1 MRMDLMS
8 THPTD
13 FRSERRRFLRLGAI
27 FSGALTACR
36 PTRPVE
42 QAEPSRLGGPLSSYG
57 ERSPSEKVAR
67 LPGFTRNPEIG
78 SSRTPLQ
85 DSYGILTPSSLHFER
100 HHSGVPHID
109 PAAHRLLIHGM
120 VERPLLLT
128 MQDIRRLPA
137 VSRIYFIECAGNG
150 GSEWGPK
157 TAPDAQKAHGLASCS
172 EWTGVPLSILLAEA
186 GVKSGASWIVAEGAD
201 ACHMQRSIPLKKAL
215 DDVLVAFGQNGEAI
229 RPEQGY
235 PMRLVIPGWEGNTNV
250 KWLRRIKV
258 VEQPYMT
265 KDETS
270 KYTDLL
276 ADGTA
281 RQFTFEMDAKSLI
294 TYPSGGQ
301 KLAAP
306 GFCEITGLAWSG
318 RGRIERVQGSA
329 DGGKSWQNAR
339 IDEPRLRMAFSRFR
353 LPWKWDGQEARLQSR
368 CTDETGYVQPTREA
382 LIEARGANSNY
393 HNNCITTWKI
403 SAEGGVRNV

>member
-1 MRMDLMS
+1 MPIRANP
-8 THPTD
+8 PTD
-13 FRSERRRFLRLGAI
+13 RRRFLRLGAALA
-27 FSGALTACR
+27 GAFTACK
-36 PTRPVE
+36 PTQTVE
-42 QAEPSRLGGPLSSYG
+42 QSEPSSLGKPLSAYG
-57 ERSPSEKVAR
+57 ERSPFEKVAR
-67 LPGFTRNPEIG
+67 LPAAVKNPEIG

-85 DSYGILTPSSLHFER
+85 DSYGILTPASLHFER
-100 HHSGVPHID
+100 HHSGVPRLD
-109 PAAHRLLIHGM
+109 PAAHRLLLHGM
-120 VERPLLLT
+120 VERPLILNL
-128 MQDIRRLPA
+128 DDLRRLPS
-137 VSRIYFIECAGNG
+137 VSRIYFIECAGNS
-150 GSEWGPK
+150 GSEWGAK
-157 TAPDAQKAHGLASCS
+157 TATDAQKAHGLASCS
-172 EWTGVPLSILLAEA
+172 EWTGVPLSVLLAEA
-186 GVKSGASWIVAEGAD
+186 GVKPGASWIVAEGAD
-201 ACHMQRSIPLKKAL
+201 ACHMQRSIPLKKAM

-250 KWLRRIKV
+250 KWLRRIKL

-281 RQFTFEMDAKSLI
+281 RQFTFEMDAKSVI

-301 KLAAP
+301 KLAGP

-318 RGRIERVQGSA
+318 RGRIDRVEVSA

-339 IDEPRLRMAFSRFR
+339 IDEPRLRMAFSRFP
-353 LPWKWDGQEARLQSR
+353 LPWKWDGQELRLQSR

-382 LIEARGANSNY
+382 LIEARGTNSNY

-403 SAEGGVRNV
+403 SADGGVSNA